1 MSEFDRLKAQ
11 KDAILNREREV
22 MKAVLDDA
30 AAKRIAFLEAKV
42 AELEADLDVA
52 NKTAS
57 DTKFQNERLV
67 REIGYAAES
76 LWSGESMS
84 SQLKG
89 MEVAMRDL
97 TSTLFK
103 VEKERD
109 ELKATRDGLE
119 DLLRRS
125 IQLPRPWMDGGI
137 TWEKWST
144 LFSDIERAIDRP
156 KP

>member
-1 MSEFDRLKAQ
+1 MSEFDRLKAH

-22 MKAVLDDA
+22 MKAAFDDA

-42 AELEADLDVA
+42 VELEADLDAA

-57 DTKFQNERLV
+57 DAKFQNERLV
-67 REIGYAAES
+67 REIGYATEC

-89 MEVAMRDL
+89 MEVAIRDL
-97 TSTLFK
+97 TSTLFRA
-103 VEKERD
+103 ENERD
-109 ELKATRDGLE
+109 ELK